1 MDHSCVIFSSIY
13 SYWSSAISILRC
25 SVSATRWII
34 QASTCWFKIAWN
46 SGDWVLI
53 IDCEYPMVKTLWV
66 VCKSSTVVDGSK
78 DRPSISHMIGCY
90 IFLEKKSVRKLKK
103 KLNNL
108 RKNKKKIVEIQHTTN
123 FQAQLSTS
131 CYTHFVRLLFY
142 TCISTKNFF
151 YFGLNP
157 RTVVCK
163 RKTLLVKH
171 IHIKQQFK
179 KIDVIKKNFIIH
191 FACGTNIMDSPIY
204 VIIKLWIS
212 LFRSPGDPIAH

>member
-1 MDHSCVIFSSIY
+1 
-13 SYWSSAISILRC
+13 
-25 SVSATRWII
+25 
-34 QASTCWFKIAWN
+34 
-46 SGDWVLI
+46 VLI
-53 IDCEYPMVKTLWV
+53 IDCEYPIVKTLWV
-66 VCKSSTVVDGSK
+66 ICKSSAVVDGSK
-78 DRPSISHMIGCY
+78 DCPSISHMIGCY
-90 IFLEKKSVRKLKK
+90 MFLEKKSVRKLKK

-131 CYTHFVRLLFY
+131 CYTHFILLLFCK
-142 TCISTKNFF
+142 CISTKSFI

-157 RTVVCK
+157 RTVVFCK

-191 FACGTNIMDSPIY
+191 FACGTNRMNSLIC
-204 VIIKLWIS
+204 VIIKL
-212 LFRSPGDPIAH
+212 

>member
-1 MDHSCVIFSSIY
+1 M
-13 SYWSSAISILRC
+13 
-25 SVSATRWII
+25 
-34 QASTCWFKIAWN
+34 
-46 SGDWVLI
+46 LI
-53 IDCEYPMVKTLWV
+53 IDYEYPMVKTLWV

-90 IFLEKKSVRKLKK
+90 MFLEKKLVRKLKK

-108 RKNKKKIVEIQHTTN
+108 RKNKKKIVEIQYTTN

-131 CYTHFVRLLFY
+131 CYTHFVLLLFC
-142 TCISTKNFF
+142 TCISTKSFI

-171 IHIKQQFK
+171 IHIKQQFLKNRCNK
-179 KIDVIKKNFIIH
+179 KEFYHPLRMRNKHNG
-191 FACGTNIMDSPIY
+191 FADIRDNKTVNLLVPIFRRSNS
-204 VIIKLWIS
+204 S
-212 LFRSPGDPIAH
+212 LTFK